1 MRLTVIFLTE
11 EKYQG
16 VSALLRNYRE
26 MPREEEVCVRI
37 FPWFPE
43 MPRNEMATPVRVP
56 TATKH

>member
-26 MPREEEVCVRI
+26 MPRGGSVCED
-37 FPWFPE
+37 FPLV
-43 MPRNEMATPVRVP
+43 PRDA
-56 TATKH
+56 